1 MAGAVG
7 KVINRSGFASYI
19 VKEWKPWM
27 TEAVILHTS
36 GVSVAELRVRFQ
48 KTDTHIRNI
57 LNTEQACEII
67 RKVQSEALKNV
78 KAESSERIT
87 AIKEAALTQMQELVT
102 NQELKASSPF
112 AFWDAT
118 RKTLETVSRMEA
130 PAPVQQSQ
138 NISIQ
143 QNVQNIVNTSPDILS
158 RLRSAPSLN
167 NLEVPENVEYLGS
180 PPPAGQNTG
189 AVLGPGISGT
199 ESKGKNGF
207 TLLSSRSAPSSE
219 R

>member
-1 MAGAVG
+1 MAGAAGRVL
-7 KVINRSGFASYI
+7 NRSGFASFI
-19 VKEWKPWM
+19 VKEWAPWM
-27 TEAVILHTS
+27 TEAVILHAS
-36 GVSVAELRVRFQ
+36 GMSVPELRVRFQ

-57 LNTEQACEII
+57 LNTEQAFEII
-67 RKVQSEALKNV
+67 RKMQSQALKDIT
-78 KAESSERIT
+78 ASSSQRIT
-87 AIKEAALTQMQELVT
+87 AIREAALTQMQELVS

-118 RKTLETVSRMEA
+118 RKTLETVNRLEA
-130 PAPVQQSQ
+130 PAPVQAAQ

-180 PPPAGQNTG
+180 PPPAGQNAG
-189 AVLGPGISGT
+189 AVLGSGVSGT
-199 ESKGKNGF
+199 ASQGKNRF
-207 TLLSSRSAPSSE
+207 TILSAGSSSSSE
-219 R
+219 

>member
-1 MAGAVG
+1 MAGAAGRVL
-7 KVINRSGFASYI
+7 NRSGFASFI
-19 VKEWKPWM
+19 VKEWAPWM
-27 TEAVILHTS
+27 TEAVILHAS
-36 GVSVAELRVRFQ
+36 GMSVPELRVRFQ

-57 LNTEQACEII
+57 LNTEQAFEII
-67 RKVQSEALKNV
+67 RKMQSQALKDIT
-78 KAESSERIT
+78 ASSSQRIT
-87 AIKEAALTQMQELVT
+87 AIREAALTQMQELVS

-118 RKTLETVSRMEA
+118 RKTLETVNRLEA
-130 PAPVQQSQ
+130 PAPVQAAQ

-180 PPPAGQNTG
+180 PPPAGQNAG
-189 AVLGPGISGT
+189 AVLGSGVSGT
-199 ESKGKNGF
+199 ESQGKNRF
-207 TLLSSRSAPSSE
+207 TILSSGSSSSSK
-219 R
+219 